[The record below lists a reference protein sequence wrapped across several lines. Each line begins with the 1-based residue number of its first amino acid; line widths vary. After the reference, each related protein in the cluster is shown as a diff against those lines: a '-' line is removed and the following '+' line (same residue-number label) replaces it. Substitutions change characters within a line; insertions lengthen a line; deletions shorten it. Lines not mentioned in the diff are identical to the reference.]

1 VTLVARHAALT
12 DIGLHRSTNEDAFIA
27 EPPLF
32 AVADGMGGARAGEV
46 ASHLALET
54 LVEALAAAAVLHDAA
69 QAANE
74 RVYQLSRADRA
85 HAGMGTTL
93 TAVVLRDDRLE
104 FAHVGDSRLYLWRDA
119 TLEQVTDD
127 HSLVGEMLREG
138 HLTREAALSHPQRSI
153 LSRALG
159 TEPHVEVDEGALEV
173 RAGDTVLLC
182 SDGLYSMVPE
192 TTIAAV
198 LAAVDDPVRIAR
210 QLVREAKNEG
220 GHDNITVVVLR
231 FDEAVAGATEAADG
245 EAATGVLPVVDEAET
260 SLLPV
265 VDEAATSPPPAAG
278 DDASGAPSVADADRA
293 LDMPS
298 AAAAAAAADAADAA
312 DADFADADFADADA
326 DFADADF
333 ADADADFAAAAD
345 AADAA
350 LAPVGPARP
359 GAPGTVL
366 PAITAASPRRRRR
379 RLWVIIAVSVL
390 LLACVAASA
399 AGNSVYFVGDHD
411 GMVSVYHGLPWQVRG
426 LRLYGLYL
434 ETTTPL
440 AVVTPSLRARV
451 ERHDLHRKPAALAL
465 ARQAQ
470 GLP

>member
-54 LVEALAAAAVLHDAA
+54 LVETLAAGAVLHDAA
-69 QAANE
+69 LAANE

-93 TAVVLRDDRLE
+93 TVVVLRDDRLE

-159 TEPHVEVDEGALEV
+159 TEPHVEVDEGALELL
-173 RAGDTVLLC
+173 AGDTVLLC

-210 QLVREAKNEG
+210 QLVREAKNAG

-231 FDEAVAGATEAADG
+231 FDEAVAGAPEAADA
-245 EAATGVLPVVDEAET
+245 EAATGVLPA
-260 SLLPV
+260 
-265 VDEAATSPPPAAG
+265 VDEAATSVLPTVDEAATGVPPAVDDAATG
-278 DDASGAPSVADADRA
+278 PLPAADDDASGARSAADADRVS
-293 LDMPS
+293 DTPS
-298 AAAAAAAADAADAA
+298 TAEADEGADAAGAAEADDA
-312 DADFADADFADADA
+312 
-326 DFADADF
+326 
-333 ADADADFAAAAD
+333 
-345 AADAA
+345 
-350 LAPVGPARP
+350 GPAPAGPAKP

-366 PAITAASPRRRRR
+366 PAITAAAPRRRRR
-379 RLWVIIAVSVL
+379 RLWVVAAAVSVL
-390 LLACVAASA
+390 LLACAAA
-399 AGNSVYFVGDHD
+399 GMAGNSVYFVGDHD
-411 GMVSVYHGLPWQVRG
+411 GMVSVYHGVPWRVGG

-440 AVVTPSLRARV
+440 AVVAPSVRARV
-451 ERHDLHRKPAALAL
+451 QRHDLHRKPAALAL

-470 GLP
+470 GVP

>member
-54 LVEALAAAAVLHDAA
+54 LVETLAAGAVLHDAA
-69 QAANE
+69 LAANE

-93 TAVVLRDDRLE
+93 TVVVLRDDRLE

-159 TEPHVEVDEGALEV
+159 TEPHVEVDEGALELL
-173 RAGDTVLLC
+173 AGDTVLLC

-231 FDEAVAGATEAADG
+231 FDEAVAGAPEAADA
-245 EAATGVLPVVDEAET
+245 EAATGVLPAVDET
-260 SLLPV
+260 TTNVLPTV
-265 VDEAATSPPPAAG
+265 GEAATGVPPADDEAAIGPLPAAD
-278 DDASGAPSVADADRA
+278 DDASGARSAADADRA
-293 LDMPS
+293 SDTSS
-298 AAAAAAAADAADAA
+298 AVDAADAA
-312 DADFADADFADADA
+312 DADDADEAG
-326 DFADADF
+326 
-333 ADADADFAAAAD
+333 
-345 AADAA
+345 
-350 LAPVGPARP
+350 LAPAEPATP
-359 GAPGTVL
+359 GASGTVL
-366 PAITAASPRRRRR
+366 PAITAAAPRRRRR
-379 RLWVIIAVSVL
+379 RLWVIVAASL
-390 LLACVAASA
+390 LLLVCVAAGA
-399 AGNSVYFVGDHD
+399 AGNTVYFVGDHD
-411 GMVSVYHGLPWQVRG
+411 GMVSVYHGLPWRVG
-426 LRLYGLYL
+426 ELRLYGLYL

-440 AVVTPSLRARV
+440 AVVAPSVRARV

-470 GLP
+470 GVP

>member
-54 LVEALAAAAVLHDAA
+54 LVETVAAGAVLHDAA
-69 QAANE
+69 LAANE

-93 TAVVLRDDRLE
+93 TVVVLRDDRLE

-159 TEPHVEVDEGALEV
+159 TEPHVEVDEGALELL
-173 RAGDTVLLC
+173 AGDTVLLC

-231 FDEAVAGATEAADG
+231 FDEAAAGAPEAADAEAATG
-245 EAATGVLPVVDEAET
+245 VLFTVDETATSVLPMVDEAATGVLPAVG
-260 SLLPV
+260 
-265 VDEAATSPPPAAG
+265 EAATRPLPAAD
-278 DDASGAPSVADADRA
+278 DDASGARSDADADRA
-293 LDMPS
+293 SDTPS
-298 AAAAAAAADAADAA
+298 PADAA
-312 DADFADADFADADA
+312 DADDADEAR
-326 DFADADF
+326 
-333 ADADADFAAAAD
+333 
-345 AADAA
+345 
-350 LAPVGPARP
+350 LAPAGPAKP

-366 PAITAASPRRRRR
+366 PAITAATPRRRRR
-379 RLWVIIAVSVL
+379 RLWVI
-390 LLACVAASA
+390 VAASLLLLVCVSAGA
-399 AGNSVYFVGDHD
+399 AGNTVYFVGDHD
-411 GMVSVYHGLPWQVRG
+411 GMVSVYHGLPWQVGG

-440 AVVTPSLRARV
+440 AVVAPSVRARV

-470 GLP
+470 GVP

>member
-54 LVEALAAAAVLHDAA
+54 LVETLAAGAVLHDAA
-69 QAANE
+69 LAANE

-93 TAVVLRDDRLE
+93 TVVVLRDDRLE

-159 TEPHVEVDEGALEV
+159 TEPHVEVDEGALELL
-173 RAGDTVLLC
+173 AGDTVLLC

-231 FDEAVAGATEAADG
+231 FDEAAAGAPEAADADAATG
-245 EAATGVLPVVDEAET
+245 VLLTVDETATSVLPMVDEAATGVLPAVG
-260 SLLPV
+260 
-265 VDEAATSPPPAAG
+265 EAATRPLPAAD
-278 DDASGAPSVADADRA
+278 DDASGARSDADADRA
-293 LDMPS
+293 SDTPS
-298 AAAAAAAADAADAA
+298 PADAADAA
-312 DADFADADFADADA
+312 DADDADEAG
-326 DFADADF
+326 
-333 ADADADFAAAAD
+333 
-345 AADAA
+345 
-350 LAPVGPARP
+350 LAPAGPAKP

-366 PAITAASPRRRRR
+366 PAITAATPRRRRR
-379 RLWVIIAVSVL
+379 RLWVI
-390 LLACVAASA
+390 VAASLLLLVCVSAGA
-399 AGNSVYFVGDHD
+399 AGNTVYFVGDHD
-411 GMVSVYHGLPWQVRG
+411 GMVSVYHGLPWQVGG

-440 AVVTPSLRARV
+440 AVVAPSVRARV

-470 GLP
+470 GVP

>member
-1 VTLVARHAALT
+1 MTLVARHAALT

-54 LVEALAAAAVLHDAA
+54 LVEALAADAVLHAAA

-74 RVYQLSRADRA
+74 RVYELSRADRA

-93 TAVVLRDDRLE
+93 TALVLGDDRLE

-119 TLEQVTDD
+119 ALEQVTDD

-159 TEPHVEVDEGALEV
+159 TEPHVEVDRGALEL

-198 LAAVDDPVRIAR
+198 LEAVDDPVRIAR
-210 QLVREAKNEG
+210 QLVREAKSQG

-231 FDEAVAGATEAADG
+231 FDEAVAGASKAAGAEAATVVLPAPDEAATVVLPAIAEDATSVPSAPG
-245 EAATGVLPVVDEAET
+245 EAATGPLPVAGAREAREAGEAHGAREAGDVHEARET
-260 SLLPV
+260 
-265 VDEAATSPPPAAG
+265 DTTGEARDAGEAYATGEPREAGETGAAG
-278 DDASGAPSVADADRA
+278 EAGR
-293 LDMPS
+293 LS
-298 AAAAAAAADAADAA
+298 A
-312 DADFADADFADADA
+312 
-326 DFADADF
+326 
-333 ADADADFAAAAD
+333 
-345 AADAA
+345 
-350 LAPVGPARP
+350 GPAKP

-366 PAITAASPRRRRR
+366 PAVTAAAPRHRRRRWW
-379 RLWVIIAVSVL
+379 LVAVVIVL
-390 LLACVAASA
+390 LLTCVAAGA
-399 AGNSVYFVGDHD
+399 AGNTVYFVGDHD
-411 GMVSVYHGLPWQVRG
+411 GMVSVYHGPPWQLGG
-426 LRLYGLYL
+426 LRLYSLYL
-434 ETTTPL
+434 QTTTPL
-440 AVVTPSLRARV
+440 TNVSASVRVRV

>member
-54 LVEALAAAAVLHDAA
+54 LVESLAADAALHDAA
-69 QAANE
+69 LAANV
-74 RVYQLSRADRA
+74 RVYERSRADRA
-85 HAGMGTTL
+85 QAGMGTTL
-93 TAVVLRDDRLE
+93 TAALLRDDRLE

-159 TEPHVEVDEGALEV
+159 TEPRVEIDTGELEL

-182 SDGLYSMVPE
+182 SDGLYSMVSE

-198 LAAVDDPVRIAR
+198 LAAVDDPARIAR

-231 FDEAVAGATEAADG
+231 IDQADAHAPKAADA
-245 EAATGVLPVVDEAET
+245 EAATGVLPAVDDPARD
-260 SLLPV
+260 PQPA
-265 VDEAATSPPPAAG
+265 VDDTATSAQTRAEPAT
-278 DDASGAPSVADADRA
+278 
-293 LDMPS
+293 
-298 AAAAAAAADAADAA
+298 
-312 DADFADADFADADA
+312 
-326 DFADADF
+326 
-333 ADADADFAAAAD
+333 
-345 AADAA
+345 
-350 LAPVGPARP
+350 P
-359 GAPGTVL
+359 GAPGTIV
-366 PAITAASPRRRRR
+366 PVVTAAAPRRRRH
-379 RLWVIIAVSVL
+379 RLWVVVAVSLLVL
-390 LLACVAASA
+390 VCLVAGAV
-399 AGNSVYFVGDHD
+399 GNTVYFVGDHD
-411 GMVSVYHGLPWQVRG
+411 GMVCVYHGLPWQVGG
-426 LRLYGLYL
+426 LRLNSLYL
-434 ETTTPL
+434 ESTTPF
-440 AVVTPSLRARV
+440 AVVAPGVRARI
-451 ERHDLHRKPAALAL
+451 ERHDLHRKAAALAL